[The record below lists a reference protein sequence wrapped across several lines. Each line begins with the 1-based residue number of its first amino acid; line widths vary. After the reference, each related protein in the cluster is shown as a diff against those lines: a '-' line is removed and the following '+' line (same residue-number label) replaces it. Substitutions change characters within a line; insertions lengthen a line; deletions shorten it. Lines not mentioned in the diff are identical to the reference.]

1 MCLVDF
7 RYSYQAAGYPG
18 ITGRESPKSVLFSD
32 RFFDGFFM
40 VFASI
45 LDDFFY
51 DFPMFFASLFGHF
64 FSCVFEV
71 FRIVF

>member
-7 RYSYQAAGYPG
+7 RYSYRAAGSPG
-18 ITGRESPKSVLFSD
+18 IVRRESPKSVLFSN

-45 LDDFFY
+45 LDDLFD
-51 DFPMFFASLFGHF
+51 DFPMFFASLFRHLF
-64 FSCVFEV
+64 FMFFEV
-71 FRIVF
+71 FRIDF